1 MNRRAA
7 KGLLWF
13 LLAVPGLWMLWSF
26 AQQDVLAMDMLH
38 PSGEMAIRL
47 MILAMLAGPL
57 SEFFGLN
64 RFFRAWLGIR
74 RNLGIAAF
82 AYAMLHL
89 LCYIFD
95 MRTAAAMVDEMGL
108 PGIWTGWLALALMI
122 PPAAISFNYA
132 MRTLGRNWKK
142 VQRLVYLALL
152 VGLVHWI
159 LLDWAWQP
167 ATVHLAP
174 LVIAWILRLLGR
186 SRHLKSERSLAL

>member
-64 RFFRAWLGIR
+64 RFFRVWLGIR

-89 LCYIFD
+89 LFYIFD